1 MSKVVKKKLFFF
13 KTHPTTSEKTPQP
26 QSEISDKKKAKI
38 GKSFFHYAR
47 SKKSFFL
54 FLLSIDRRH
63 IVVTRLL
70 TIFIF

>member
-47 SKKSFFL
+47 SKQSFF
-54 FLLSIDRRH
+54 FCY
-63 IVVTRLL
+63 
-70 TIFIF
+70 